1 MNTDGDPTA
10 GSHEWETWRRRV
22 DLDQYDE
29 RWHRMAASGE
39 NPHGEADLVSS
50 FHPTSVLDAGCGTGR
65 VGIEL
70 ARRGVEVVG
79 VDLDPDLLQRAITKA
94 PELTWLVADLA
105 DLELD
110 LTFDVVVAAGNV
122 IGFVTVG
129 ARAAAVQGMARHV
142 APGGRLVVGWQQR
155 AGWPTVDDH
164 EAWCAEAGLRPE
176 HRFATWAGDPFTEG
190 GDYVVT
196 VHRRP

>member
-1 MNTDGDPTA
+1 MNSDSDPTA
-10 GSHEWETWRRRV
+10 GSAEWETWRRRV

-29 RWHRMAASGE
+29 RWRLMAASGE
-39 NPHGEADLVSS
+39 NPHGEADLVGS
-50 FHPTSVLDAGCGTGR
+50 FAPTSVLDAGCGTGR

-79 VDLDPDLLQRAITKA
+79 VDLDPDLLQRAIAKA

-105 DLELD
+105 DLD
-110 LTFDVVVAAGNV
+110 LARTFDVVVAAGNV
-122 IGFVTVG
+122 IGFVAVG
-129 ARAAAVQGMARHV
+129 ARAAAVRGMARHV

-155 AGWPTVDDH
+155 TGWPSVDDH
-164 EAWCAEAGLRPE
+164 DAWCAQAGLRPE
-176 HRFATWAGDPFTEG
+176 HRFASWAGDPFIDG

-196 VHRRP
+196 VHHRP